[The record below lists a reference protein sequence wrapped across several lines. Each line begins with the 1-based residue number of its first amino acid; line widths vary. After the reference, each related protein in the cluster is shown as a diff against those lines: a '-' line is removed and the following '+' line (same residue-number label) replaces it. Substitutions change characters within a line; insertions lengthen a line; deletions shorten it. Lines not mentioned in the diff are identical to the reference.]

1 MIFDRIFR
9 TFGYVNKFD
18 YEKLKNERNI
28 FRNRLCQEEKKNDV
42 LVAERAKANEDYNAL
57 QQKYERVESKNEYL
71 NDEVWDLKSRLSDEV
86 QKRFEIIELL
96 AESEIVIKAGEGET
110 KTLWHDA
117 KENPPKNSRDVLI
130 WSETGADVG
139 YYGDTMG
146 WIRKDGVIIDVKFW
160 SEFSEPVVPK
170 TVAKEVDN
178 MVAD

>member
-1 MIFDRIFR
+1 MILDKIFYKLGFAKIKGVQFDPL
-9 TFGYVNKFD
+9 D
-18 YEKLKNERNI
+18 EM
-28 FRNRLCQEEKKNDV
+28 Q
-42 LVAERAKANEDYNAL
+42 AERDRWFKCYDREVMMHKNTIERAENLEKEIAGFETMEFELREQLSAYK
-57 QQKYERVESKNEYL
+57 QKYA
-71 NDEVWDLKSRLSDEV
+71 DEL
-86 QKRFEIIELL
+86 QKRLELVEIL

-130 WSETGADVG
+130 WSETGADIG

-170 TVAKEVDN
+170 TVAKEADN